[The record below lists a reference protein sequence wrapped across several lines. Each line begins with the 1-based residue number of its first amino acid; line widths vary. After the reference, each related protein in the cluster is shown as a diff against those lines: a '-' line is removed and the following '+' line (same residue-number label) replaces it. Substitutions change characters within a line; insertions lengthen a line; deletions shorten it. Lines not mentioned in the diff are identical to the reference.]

1 MLHLT
6 IETLLMKKIHLSIPR
21 PCHENWEAM
30 TPREKGKFCGSCQ
43 KTVVD
48 FTNMSD
54 RQIVEFFKKPPSS
67 ICGRAY
73 NDQLNRDIVIPKKR
87 IPWIKYFFQFT
98 WPAFVLFLK
107 SCGFKEDSKGK
118 IKVESRS
125 NLQLKDK
132 PIGIV
137 GMMMFP
143 EITPVDT
150 SVRIAEEEEMT
161 KGEIMGGTV
170 ISEMPDTSQ
179 PIIDSLAEEEIVYK
193 PMDTV
198 VVSAFSNTSTGKI
211 MLGGISVC
219 GVESTEPPDDSSK
232 KEIASTNENNFRV
245 YPNPVRAGSQLTV
258 SVEATDDIPDR
269 IQILSSS
276 GQLISEVRQNEKAA
290 ITNLQIPSNL
300 TAGIYFLQMI
310 SKNKQVKT
318 TKVLVTK

>member
-30 TPREKGKFCGSCQ
+30 TPTEKGKFCASCQ

-48 FTNMSD
+48 FTSMSD
-54 RQIVEFFKKPPSS
+54 RQIAEFFKKPASS
-67 ICGRAY
+67 VCGRAH
-73 NDQLNRDIVIPKKR
+73 NDQLNRDILIPKKR

-107 SCGFKEDSKGK
+107 SCGFKEDARGQ

-125 NLQLKDK
+125 NRQLREE

-137 GMMMFP
+137 GMMFP

-161 KGEIMGGTV
+161 KGEIMGDTI

-179 PIIDSLAEEEIVYK
+179 AIIDSLAEEEIVYK

-211 MLGGISVC
+211 MLGGI
-219 GVESTEPPDDSSK
+219 
-232 KEIASTNENNFRV
+232 
-245 YPNPVRAGSQLTV
+245 
-258 SVEATDDIPDR
+258 
-269 IQILSSS
+269 
-276 GQLISEVRQNEKAA
+276 
-290 ITNLQIPSNL
+290 
-300 TAGIYFLQMI
+300 
-310 SKNKQVKT
+310 
-318 TKVLVTK
+318 